1 MDNLTAVFEID
12 FKSVVIGV
20 FTVVMAFVF
29 IYELGKKILNILGIE
44 FKAQRAKREDH
55 EKLLQNISDIANLS
69 KHHEEDAARIQKQFD
84 DFMLEMRNEIISF
97 NNNRVHD
104 RAQSFQ
110 IQKELTDAQVS
121 ISNSVDNI
129 FNKITEL
136 RQETNERFNA
146 NEEKENK
153 RVQADIKD
161 RIAQYYRHYNSVKR
175 ISSMELEALEELITS
190 YELHGG
196 DNSFIHSV
204 VQKEMYTWEV
214 DNNL

>member
-12 FKSVVIGV
+12 FKSVVIGFV
-20 FTVVMAFVF
+20 TVVLAFVF
-29 IYELGKKILNILGIE
+29 LYELGKKILNILGVE
-44 FKAQRAKREDH
+44 FKSQRIKREDH